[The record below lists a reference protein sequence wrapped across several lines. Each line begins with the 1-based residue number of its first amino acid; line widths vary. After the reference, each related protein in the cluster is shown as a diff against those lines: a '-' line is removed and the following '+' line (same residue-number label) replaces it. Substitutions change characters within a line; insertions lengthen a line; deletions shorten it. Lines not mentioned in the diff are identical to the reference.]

1 MPIVSRFFGIVIALY
16 WSDHAPPHFHAKYAG
31 REAAIDIKTG
41 AVVEGALS
49 KRAAK
54 LVEDWRRIHAV
65 ELMQDWNLA
74 KQRIDY
80 FFHHASVRF
89 ALQVFHQC

>member
-41 AVVEGALS
+41 AVVQGTLS

-54 LVEDWRRIHAV
+54 LVEDWRRIHMA

-74 KQRIDY
+74 KQRKPLRVI
-80 FFHHASVRF
+80 AP
-89 ALQVFHQC
+89 LE

>member
-31 REAAIDIKTG
+31 QEAAIDIKTG
-41 AVVEGALS
+41 EVLQGTLS
-49 KRAAK
+49 KRAAR
-54 LVEDWRRIHAV
+54 LVEDWRQLHTK

-74 KQRIDY
+74 KHRKPLRVI
-80 FFHHASVRF
+80 AP
-89 ALQVFHQC
+89 LE